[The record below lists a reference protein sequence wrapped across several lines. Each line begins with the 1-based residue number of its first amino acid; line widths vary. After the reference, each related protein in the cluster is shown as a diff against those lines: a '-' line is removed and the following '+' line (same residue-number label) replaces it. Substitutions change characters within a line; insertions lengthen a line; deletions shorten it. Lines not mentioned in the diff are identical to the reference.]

1 MGIMDIKISVLKYV
15 LIIFCVLV
23 MMGNV
28 IINVLYYVED

>member
-15 LIIFCVLV
+15 LIIFCILV
-23 MMGNV
+23 MMENV